1 MGTKF
6 TYALVLTVSGAV
18 FSLLM
23 FFLGFQTEKIAT
35 GQYLN
40 WLMFPLSFVVLWL
53 GIKAVR
59 EERPHQ
65 AISYGAA
72 VGAGTVISLMSS
84 AMSAVYTFVHMKFI
98 NTSGADYQLALMREK
113 WAAANIPDA
122 QIEKMEAMTRSFMT
136 PGFASIMALI
146 MGVVFGLI
154 LSLIIAAFLKRA
166 APEGA
171 EPPL

>member
-6 TYALVLTVSGAV
+6 TYALILTVSGAV
-18 FSLLM
+18 FNLLM
-23 FFLGFQTEKIAT
+23 FFLGFQTDKIAI
-35 GQYLN
+35 GQHLN
-40 WLMFPLSFVVLWL
+40 WMMLPVSIGLLWL

-59 EERPHQ
+59 DERPHQ
-65 AISYGAA
+65 AISYGSA

-84 AMSAVYTFVHMKFI
+84 AMSAVYTYVHMKFI

-136 PGFASIMALI
+136 PGFGSVMALI
-146 MGVVFGLI
+146 MGVIFGLI
-154 LSLIIAAFLKRA
+154 ISLVLAAFLKRA

>member
-6 TYALVLTVSGAV
+6 TYALILTVSGAV

-23 FFLGFQTEKIAT
+23 FFLGFQTEKIAV

-40 WLMFPLSFVVLWL
+40 WLMFPISFAVLWL

-59 EERPHQ
+59 DERPHQ
-65 AISYGAA
+65 AITYGGA
-72 VGAGTVISLMSS
+72 VGAGTVISLLSS
-84 AMSAVYTFVHMKFI
+84 AMSAVYTYIHMAYI

-122 QIEKMEAMTRSFMT
+122 QIEKMEAMTRSFMN
-136 PGFASIMALI
+136 PGFTSAMALI
-146 MGVVFGLI
+146 MGVVFGVV

-166 APEGA
+166 APEGT